1 MSWQRRVVFAAI
13 HFVLVVCLFACVAW
27 SQETDMDHHAFQIA
41 AINYFGYEG
50 LSLEKV
56 RSVLPLHIGD
66 TLTYATFSRKP
77 INDAVLSAVGKGP
90 TDVNVVCCDD
100 SHRLLVFIGLPGST
114 SRPFPTNAAPSG
126 EAHLDEAG
134 LHLYEQE
141 RSVLE
146 KAVVRGSAGE
156 GDSQGYAIS
165 NDPSVKAVK
174 LAMRVYAVEHESE
187 LRDVLE
193 TAKDPTQRRA
203 AAALLGYARRSQTQ
217 ADALAKAMND
227 PDEEVRNNAVRA
239 LSLLSAAPGNAQM
252 QINMQSLVNLL
263 YSGLWTDRNKAS
275 FLLLDMTNSRNPRV
289 LSLLR
294 KEAMGPLIEGASWT
308 GDTGH
313 NTTFLTILGRIGNI
327 GDDKL
332 NEMLKEN
339 NSKDIISAALSSTD
353 TDAPGLKRR

>member
-1 MSWQRRVVFAAI
+1 MNWRRGVGFAAI
-13 HFVLVVCLFACVAW
+13 HFVLAVCLFACVAW
-27 SQETDMDHHAFQIA
+27 SQAADMDHHAFQIG

-50 LSLEKV
+50 LSLENV

-114 SRPFPTNAAPSG
+114 SRPFPTSAAPSS
-126 EAHLDEAG
+126 AANLDDMG

-141 RSVLE
+141 MSLLE
-146 KAVVRGSAGE
+146 EAVARGSAGE
-156 GDSQGYAIS
+156 DDSRGYAIS
-165 NDPSVKAVK
+165 NDPSLKAVN
-174 LAMRVYAVEHESE
+174 LAMRAYAVERESE
-187 LRDVLE
+187 LRKVLE

-203 AAALLGYARRSQTQ
+203 AAALLGYVRRSQTQ
-217 ADALAKAMND
+217 ADALAKAMSD

-239 LSLLSAAPGNAQM
+239 LSVLSGGPGGGQM
-252 QINMQSLVNLL
+252 QINVQPLINLL

-275 FLLLDMTNSRNPRV
+275 FLLQGMTNSRNPQV
-289 LSLLR
+289 LDLLR
-294 KEAMGPLIEGASWT
+294 REAMGPLIEGASWT

-313 NTTFLTILGRIGNI
+313 NTPFLIILGRIGNI
-327 GDDKL
+327 RDDKL

-353 TDAPGLKRR
+353 TDVLGLKRR